1 MILGQTRDL
10 IQENENSEGIWIALW
25 SGEQATK
32 TRLLE

>member
-1 MILGQTRDL
+1 MVLGQTRDL
-10 IQENENSEGIWIALW
+10 IQDNENAEGIWIALW